1 MISLKNNIK
10 NINKYILVYTIL
22 SVITALVGVVL
33 FQIYGLITETVQTSN
48 IDAAYKI
55 TLYTMLVIATLF
67 ILDIIGIFIKRN
79 IMYKFSKKIRE
90 DIIRTIFSISF
101 ADARKMKERNLLS
114 VIINDVEKLESL
126 FLEAYLNIINSLSMF
141 LIMLV
146 AIGKINIRYV
156 FLVLILLVPSVI
168 QKFVFRKVIND
179 SGQKTAKSL
188 GILTEKTLEYSEGI
202 ELIKTYNKDDIFIG
216 KYITDVKNYEDI
228 RLYEERWKATN
239 NTFILLAVYIVKVV
253 SLLFF
258 VNDSI
263 NGILLLSLAT
273 VLFGYVNNIGE
284 PLSKIL
290 INLSMIDST
299 RKIRGAINHILEKN
313 IKSKELAEGD
323 FEFNKQ
329 IAFNNLSF
337 SYGDNRVLSNFNY
350 RFEKGKKYI
359 IFGES
364 GSGKST
370 FLKVLMG
377 YEEDYDGEVLI
388 DDTELKEIDIE
399 KFWDKIAFIDQNV
412 FVMSG
417 NLKDNITLFNEDIS
431 DESVEKAVEISGL
444 TELVKSFE
452 QGIYEPV
459 KEGGSNL
466 SGGEKQRISIARAIV
481 MDKEILI
488 MDEAL
493 SALDNIK
500 ALEVEKKLLESDR
513 TIFSISHRVNHL
525 IREYDEI
532 LFLKNGKV
540 YESGNYEELL
550 NNNSNSLE
558 KLKFVNDGD
567 KHE

>member
-1 MISLKNNIK
+1 MKNNIK

-79 IMYKFSKKIRE
+79 IIYKFSKKIRE

-188 GILTEKTLEYSEGI
+188 GILTAKTLEYSEGI

-337 SYGDNRVLSNFNY
+337 SYGDNRVLSNFIY

>member
-79 IMYKFSKKIRE
+79 IIYKFSKKIRE

-188 GILTEKTLEYSEGI
+188 GILTAKTLEYSEGI

-337 SYGDNRVLSNFNY
+337 SYGDNRVLSNFIY

>member
-1 MISLKNNIK
+1 MKNNIK
-10 NINKYILVYTIL
+10 KINTHILIYTIF
-22 SVITALVGVVL
+22 SVITGLVGVVL
-33 FQIYGLITETVQTSN
+33 FQIYGLITETVQSSN
-48 IDAAYKI
+48 MDAAYQI
-55 TLYTMLVIATLF
+55 TIYTMLVIATLF
-67 ILDIIGIFIKRN
+67 ILDIIGIFVKRN
-79 IMYKFSKKIRE
+79 IIYKFSKKLRE
-90 DIIRTIFSISF
+90 DIIRKFFSTSF
-101 ADARKMKERNLLS
+101 SEARKLKERNLLS

-146 AIGKINIRYV
+146 AIGRINIRYV
-156 FLVLILLVPSVI
+156 FLVLILLIPSVI
-168 QKFVFRKVIND
+168 QKFIFRKVIND
-179 SGQKTAKSL
+179 SGQKTAKGL
-188 GILTEKTLEYSEGI
+188 GVLTEKTLEYSEGI
-202 ELIKTYNKDDIFIG
+202 ELIKTYNKDDVFIN

-299 RKIRGAINHILEKN
+299 KKIRGEINQILEKN
-313 IKSKELAEGD
+313 IKNKDSVGTD

-329 IAFNNLSF
+329 ITFNNLSF
-337 SYGDNRVLSNFNY
+337 SYGNNEVLNNFNY

-377 YEEDYDGEVLI
+377 YEEDYEGKVLI
-388 DDTELKEIDIE
+388 DDTELKELNIE

-412 FVMSG
+412 FVMNG
-417 NLKDNITLFNEDIS
+417 NLKDNITLFNEDIP
-431 DESVEKAVEISGL
+431 DESVEKAVGISGL
-444 TELVKSFE
+444 SELVKSFE
-452 QGIYEPV
+452 RGIYEPV

-500 ALEVEKKLLESDR
+500 ALEVEQKLLESDR

-540 YESGNYEELL
+540 NESGSYEELL
-550 NNNSNSLE
+550 NNNSHGLE
-558 KLKFVNDGD
+558 KLKFENNGD